1 MVAQVVL
8 DESCDEKIAV
18 VVTLLHAQLQ
28 GIVTGDTGMFQGA
41 GFQLVDQVFTFLLAI
56 CGLQTLRE
64 FCVNQSCTVMHCS
77 ANRRIGQPGNSLI
90 IKSKGLHLAD

>member
-28 GIVTGDTGMFQGA
+28 GIVTGYTGLFQGA
-41 GFQLVDQVFTFLLAI
+41 GFQLVDQVFIAGSLVDQQGQFSELTPVMNN
-56 CGLQTLRE
+56 LQRL
-64 FCVNQSCTVMHCS
+64 
-77 ANRRIGQPGNSLI
+77 
-90 IKSKGLHLAD
+90 SKCCEK